1 MGTLSDTFADLI
13 LQFLFKTYATYY
25 IFTTRSLTVE
35 SLKWSISKYPLLVT
49 DSDVPLFLK
58 R

>member
-13 LQFLFKTYATYY
+13 LQFLFKTYATY